1 MSSGLLRAVDAV
13 TVRVPDLEA
22 GIVFY
27 GETLGHQLSWRNDEI
42 GQAGLQT
49 ADSSTEIVL
58 TTELG
63 YEPNWLVESVLD
75 AVSRI
80 VGGGGAVLV
89 DPFEI
94 PVGRVAVVSDPF
106 GNALVLVDL
115 SKGRYEVDADG
126 RVTGVARRPHRVA
139 AP

>member
-1 MSSGLLRAVDAV
+1 
-13 TVRVPDLEA
+13 
-22 GIVFY
+22 
-27 GETLGHQLSWRNDEI
+27 
-42 GQAGLQT
+42 
-49 ADSSTEIVL
+49 
-58 TTELG
+58 
-63 YEPNWLVESVLD
+63 
-75 AVSRI
+75 
-80 VGGGGAVLV
+80 V

-94 PVGRVAVVSDPF
+94 PVGCVAVVSDPF